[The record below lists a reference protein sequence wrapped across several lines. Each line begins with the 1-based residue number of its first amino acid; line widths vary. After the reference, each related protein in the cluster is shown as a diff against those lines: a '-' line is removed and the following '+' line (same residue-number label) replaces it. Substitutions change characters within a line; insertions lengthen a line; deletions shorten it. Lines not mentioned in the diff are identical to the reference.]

1 MSPALTTTERAE
13 RGLSD
18 LVAAARQALGD
29 TLDSMLY
36 GSAAE
41 GRLRPASDVNVI
53 FVLNRF
59 DGARVDALGEPVRVA
74 PAAQTARRL
83 LD

>member
-1 MSPALTTTERAE
+1 MSAPALTTTERAE

-29 TLDSMLY
+29 TLDSIVLY

-41 GRLRPASDVNVI
+41 GRLRPASDGKP
-53 FVLNRF
+53 
-59 DGARVDALGEPVRVA
+59 DTGA
-74 PAAQTARRL
+74 
-83 LD
+83 